1 MKSNELSVLPTAKQY
16 VQDVGGGKEL
26 ITISKN
32 LPEKM
37 RRIAKTLNEDF
48 PDIHDQMRGLENYK
62 QQHEKQGVIDSFLT
76 KGDMEKNR
84 NLMIDLTMK
93 SAMKQ
98 MEVVAFL
105 AWINNEMLKMQDAL
119 EKAQERIAA
128 QTASIEQQQQTIKE
142 QQRQL
147 LEQQGKIA
155 ENSGRMAAAIE
166 SVSNI
171 RDVVMKMDDYID
183 RKVRRH
189 VNG

>member
-1 MKSNELSVLPTAKQY
+1 
-16 VQDVGGGKEL
+16 
-26 ITISKN
+26 
-32 LPEKM
+32 
-37 RRIAKTLNEDF
+37 
-48 PDIHDQMRGLENYK
+48 
-62 QQHEKQGVIDSFLT
+62 
-76 KGDMEKNR
+76 
-84 NLMIDLTMK
+84 MK

-119 EKAQERIAA
+119 EKAQGRIAA
-128 QTASIEQQQQTIKE
+128 QTAAIEQQQQTIKE

-147 LEQQGKIA
+147 LEQQGEIA

-183 RKVRRH
+183 RKVRRR